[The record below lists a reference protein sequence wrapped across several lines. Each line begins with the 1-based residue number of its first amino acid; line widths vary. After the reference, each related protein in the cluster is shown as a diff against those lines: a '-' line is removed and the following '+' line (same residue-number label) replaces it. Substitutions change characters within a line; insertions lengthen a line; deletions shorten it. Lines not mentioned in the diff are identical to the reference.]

1 VPVIL
6 PAACL
11 LAVAG
16 AFYGVWSRQKDGRR
30 DTTGTS
36 GWTIGRAATWVLP
49 LIFVAIVG
57 ALLLRASEP
66 VLRHVEYQG
75 LVSRI
80 EDLSRQFGSRDLVVV
95 ESRRSSDLHVLAL
108 PLAYIFDRNVLVL
121 STPRP
126 DRQTFRTFLDW
137 ARSRYQNVYFMGSG
151 GTDLLTRAIAVVPVS
166 TERFQMPEY
175 ESVWNAYPRSARQKE
190 FEYSIYKFV
199 DPATNTAPFDLEV
212 GTNDDLYVVRFNAK
226 ERLNGRSY
234 RWTTDSSYVTLLG
247 LTGRSSTLT
256 LWMDN
261 GGRPASAGPA
271 TVTCYLDNRLIGEV
285 TVTSGVKPYRFQIP
299 ADLAAAAAA
308 REEPALL
315 RIVASPWSPRSALGV
330 NDDRTLGVVVQRV
343 TVQ

>member
-1 VPVIL
+1 V
-6 PAACL
+6 
-11 LAVAG
+11 
-16 AFYGVWSRQKDGRR
+16 S
-30 DTTGTS
+30 
-36 GWTIGRAATWVLP
+36 
-49 LIFVAIVG
+49 
-57 ALLLRASEP
+57 
-66 VLRHVEYQG
+66 HVEN
-75 LVSRI
+75 
-80 EDLSRQFGSRDLVVV
+80 LSKQFGLRDLVVV

-108 PLAYIFDRNVLVL
+108 PLAYIFERNVLVL

-137 ARSRYQNVYFMGSG
+137 ARSRYQNVYFIGSG
-151 GTDLLTRAIAVVPVS
+151 GTDLLSRTIAVVPVS
-166 TERFQMPEY
+166 TERFQVPEY

-190 FEYSIYKFV
+190 FEYSIYRFV

-212 GTNDDLYVVRFNAK
+212 GTNDDLYVVRFTAK

-247 LTGRSSTLT
+247 MTDRASTLT

-271 TVTCYLDNRLIGEV
+271 TVTCYLDNRLIGEA
-285 TVTSGVKPYRFQIP
+285 TVTSGIRPYRFQVP
-299 ADLAAAAAA
+299 AALAAAASA

-315 RIVASPWSPRSALGV
+315 RIVASSWSPRTALGA
-330 NDDRTLGVVVQRV
+330 DDNRTLGVMVQRV